1 MKTPATYNEFV
12 RWFNVRKFGDLYNLD
27 TKDRDRIYNHTSRWA
42 AAAPWRATWKRSF

>member
-27 TKDRDRIYNHTSRWA
+27 TKDRERIYNHLALGSGRTVEGYME
-42 AAAPWRATWKRSF
+42 